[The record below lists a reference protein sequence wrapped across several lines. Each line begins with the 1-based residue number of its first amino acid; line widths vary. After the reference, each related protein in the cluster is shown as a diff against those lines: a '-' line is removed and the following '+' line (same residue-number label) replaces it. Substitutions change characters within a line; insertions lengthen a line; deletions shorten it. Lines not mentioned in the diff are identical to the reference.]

1 MWSLYNQHD
10 ELLPP
15 LTFSNGKTQ
24 ESVVNETLA
33 AINQGHTIIFI
44 KGTPGT
50 GKSALALN
58 IANQTGRT
66 SIVVPVK
73 FLQKQYEHDYM
84 QRLYLKKP
92 DGKKLNIAMITGRNN
107 HPCLY
112 NKEKTA
118 DYPLL
123 PCIVEIK
130 KENVDL
136 LNQFIKENHHVH
148 SEDFQELKDYTRT
161 AVAAACPYWS
171 PIVPE
176 DYHAGLEGQ
185 RITYQAIN
193 NQKLAIIQRQYGCTY
208 YNQFHAY
215 KNADVLIFNSKK
227 YELENLMNRKP
238 ATQLEIIDEG
248 DEFLDDMGTEKKIN
262 LNHLGSRIKK
272 AIDHEKREDEKAV
285 LEEIYNLVHY
295 LIKKNSGKDIMKL
308 TENKAV
314 ELIDYFLRNPYL
326 GEHEELAYYL
336 EIAIGFV
343 DYKETSYAMYSTNH
357 KQEIT
362 LHLVNIDLQKKLK
375 EYTDKNKAFIFMSGT
390 LPSKHVLNDIY
401 GITDYVMIEAET
413 QDQGTIQ
420 KIYTGKE
427 RDFRWKNFMDGTV
440 TRKEYLE
447 ALATSISI
455 AQRPTLVH
463 VNSFADLPTAEE
475 HAQLDLNIMPA
486 ERLQQLQDEQKT
498 GELMQL
504 FKQKKV
510 DVLYSTKCTRGVDF
524 PGDFCYSIVFTK
536 YPYPSMHDLFWQVL
550 KKEQPQHYF
559 AFYFDKA
566 TREYKQRIY
575 RGLRSKEDTIQLLS
589 PDAKVLN

>member
-10 ELLPP
+10 ELLKP

-24 ESVVNETLA
+24 EHIVNEVVE
-33 AINQGHTIIFI
+33 AINQGHKIIFI

-50 GKSALALN
+50 GKSAIALN
-58 IANQTGRT
+58 IANQIGRT

-84 QRLYLKKP
+84 QKLHLKRP
-92 DGKKLNIAMITGRNN
+92 TGEKLKIAMITGRNN
-107 HPCLY
+107 HPCQY
-112 NKEKTA
+112 NKERTA

-130 KENVDL
+130 KENIDL
-136 LNQFIKENHHVH
+136 LNQYIKENPNTNP
-148 SEDFQELKDYTRT
+148 EDFQELKDYTRT

-185 RITYQAIN
+185 RILYNAVN
-193 NQKLAIIQRQYGCTY
+193 NNKLSIIQRQYGCTY

-215 KNADVLIFNSKK
+215 KTADVLIFNSKK
-227 YELENLMNRKP
+227 YELENIMNRKP

-262 LNHLGSRIKK
+262 LNHLAGRIKI
-272 AIDHEKREDEKAV
+272 AINHEKREEEKEV
-285 LEEIYNLVHY
+285 LNEIYNLVQH
-295 LIKKNSGKDIMKL
+295 LMKKNSGKEIMKL
-308 TENKAV
+308 TENKGV

-336 EIAIGFV
+336 EIAISFV
-343 DYKETSYAMYSTNH
+343 DHKDTSYAMYSTNQ

-362 LHLVNIDLQKKLK
+362 FHIVNIDLQKKLK
-375 EYTDKNKAFIFMSGT
+375 EYTDRNKTFIFMSGT
-390 LPSKHVLNDIY
+390 LPSKQVLNDIY
-401 GITDYVMIEAET
+401 GIKDYIMIEAET
-413 QDQGTIQ
+413 KDQGTI
-420 KIYTGKE
+420 KKVYTGKE
-427 RDFRWKNFMDGTV
+427 KDFRWKNFNDGTV
-440 TRKEYLE
+440 TRKGYLE
-447 ALATSISI
+447 ALEACITV
-455 AQRPTLVH
+455 AQRPTLIH

-475 HAQLDLNIMPA
+475 HADLNLNIMPA
-486 ERLQQLQDEQKT
+486 ERLQTLQDEQKT

-504 FKQKKV
+504 FKQGKI

-524 PGDFCYSIVFTK
+524 PGDICNSIIFTK

-550 KKEQPQHYF
+550 KKEQPKHYF

-589 PDAKVLN
+589 PDLKVLH